1 MIHKYSLNGYNIVL
15 DTNSGAVHVMDE
27 APFAVLDFLQ
37 DQVPELPDEEIFA
50 ALEGRF
56 ERPVLEEAYAELRA
70 LFAAGQL
77 FSADEY
83 EKFAGMMKNSPVKA
97 DGA

>member
-37 DQVPELPDEEIFA
+37 DQVPELPDEKSF
-50 ALEGRF
+50 LKKQ
-56 ERPVLEEAYAELRA
+56 P
-70 LFAAGQL
+70 
-77 FSADEY
+77 
-83 EKFAGMMKNSPVKA
+83 
-97 DGA
+97 